1 MAGSEKVLLSDSQVE
16 NLYGA
21 LRRINHPAP
30 ENLVERVRPLLQ
42 MPDSLAGVCP
52 IAQNLG
58 HLLPRV
64 QKLLPGEEGGG
75 AVDVLREW
83 HDALS
88 AIPRGDPLWSGATHL
103 YREDKPGER
112 VQHPFTGILTTH
124 PVWCALWYVHDDAE
138 GPEPD
143 TYKWLQAHLLAAH
156 ILLYLRGL
164 RPRHDQHP
172 YHASRVVR
180 WAHEPTFRWLILKVR
195 HVREDPR
202 RLAETLLEI
211 KEQASP
217 SDSQPAA
224 DKRQTLITQY
234 GGYLA
239 EIMALAHDLPF
250 RGISERT
257 RTGRSGGQRTGSP
270 RGRDVD
276 AMEPDHHGF
285 QHHQDNRL
293 LQASWGTDEYRANR
307 HVPSEEHQNELLTS
321 GLAPEEYEVDEG
333 AEITFE
339 AILGH
344 EPGEDRT
351 PLDLKD
357 LPPLGSVYARARS
370 IGRRIAMESQRFR
383 VELRRIRLTQLH
395 RILQTLEAVFS
406 EASVDGPHDEP
417 ASRREERN
425 KRRETVLLA
434 AIALVTGS
442 PPDTVRRTQ
451 CVDGISQL
459 PAEFK
464 LAYNPGYR
472 MWMRPYNPPP
482 RHPLAQEERKQAIE
496 HWPRVVFED
505 ILGVGQ
511 HLNRTPSDRKT
522 QRHFTHNESTYEKL
536 WDSHIVPRLKQAG
549 VEPRWRQF
557 KNLATIMPSWFAWAE
572 EGQHLAPALLFGT
585 DDPLAR
591 THHFYTA
598 WERGELAR
606 IYHEHLE
613 TALAGSGLDEERDH
627 SYERLWNYRAPGT
640 AIPESWTGN
649 DRLPRAESISD
660 LIAELSGRLHSQG
673 PPHRRDAAGW
683 LNAHNL
689 MTAYT
694 ALGLTLAVGGRAI
707 RTPVPDLSA
716 RHHATGTI
724 ALQEKDRSDGSHARL
739 VVLPPEV
746 IQQIEAYMEHLV
758 VLFTT
763 FPGLPTSLTCPA
775 TKHRDR
781 SAYQSDQYE
790 LALRSTCFFLDA
802 GDPEDPTTWVPVE
815 LTGRRLREECN
826 RVLPA
831 AWPLD
836 NAGRHL
842 LRSYLTA
849 QGCPATIIN
858 THLGHWSYGE
868 EPWGAPSA
876 FDPVRYRKAIRPY
889 LDRLMQDIGY
899 RVVAP

>member
-1 MAGSEKVLLSDSQVE
+1 MAGSKRVRLSDRQDHHLLE
-16 NLYGA
+16 A
-21 LRRINHPAP
+21 LRRNHSPDP
-30 ENLVERVRPLLQ
+30 ESLIERVRPLIQ
-42 MPDSLAGVCP
+42 IPNSLVGLRP

-58 HLLPRV
+58 DLLPHVQELLPRN
-64 QKLLPGEEGGG
+64 EGSS
-75 AVDVLREW
+75 AIRDMREW
-83 HDALS
+83 HEAIG
-88 AIPRGDPLWSGATHL
+88 AIPDEDPLWSVATHL
-103 YREDKPGER
+103 E
-112 VQHPFTGILTTH
+112 HGIVSEGTVRAPLNGHVTSN
-124 PVWCALWYVHDDAE
+124 PIWCALWFVHHEEAGDE
-138 GPEPD
+138 TE
-143 TYKWLQAHLLAAH
+143 TYRWTQAHLLAAH
-156 ILLYLRGL
+156 ILLHLRGV
-164 RPRHDQHP
+164 RPRRQDHLSN
-172 YHASRVVR
+172 ASRAVR
-180 WAHEPTFRWLILKVR
+180 RSHQAEARWLMLKVR
-195 HVREDPR
+195 HVRENPQAF
-202 RLAETLLEI
+202 AETLLEI
-211 KEQASP
+211 KEEAP
-217 SDSQPAA
+217 PR
-224 DKRQTLITQY
+224 KRGQRTDEPHTRLARDC
-234 GGYLA
+234 GYLA
-239 EIMALAHDLPF
+239 EIMAVAHDLPF
-250 RGISERT
+250 RAISERT
-257 RTGRSGGQRTGSP
+257 RTGGSGGRGTGSKRP
-270 RGRDVD
+270 WDV
-276 AMEPDHHGF
+276 MGPDHHGF
-285 QHHQDNRL
+285 WYHSDPRF
-293 LQASWGTDEYRANR
+293 LQSSWGTDEYRTNR
-307 HVPSEEHQNELLTS
+307 HVPSEDHQNELLAS

-344 EPGEDRT
+344 EPGKDRAS
-351 PLDLKD
+351 LDLKD

-511 HLNRTPSDRKT
+511 HLNRMPYDRKT
-522 QRHFTHNESTYEKL
+522 QHFTHNESTYEKL
-536 WDSHIVPRLKQAG
+536 WDSHIVPRLEQAG
-549 VEPRWRQF
+549 VERRWCQF

-627 SYERLWNYRAPGT
+627 SYERLWNYRAPRT

-660 LIAELSGRLHSQG
+660 LIAELSGRLHSQS